1 MKIFGLEIRRSGEGR
16 KAPRRELSAL
26 NTWGAPPVRLAS
38 RRYPMLLSAVYRC
51 VDLISDSLACLPCEV
66 FDVDAEGFRTRDRS
80 SGLARLLS
88 LEPDG
93 NMSAYTFFKLMV
105 SSMLLQGNAYAY
117 IERDG
122 EGRPLQL
129 VYVPAGTVMV
139 QWVKDARGYTRK
151 RYLVSGLSRLVEP
164 FDMIHILNFS
174 YDGNIGV
181 STLEHA
187 RQTLNIATESEE
199 HASGFFASGG
209 QLSGVINVTGNRLS
223 KEQKDAIYETWA
235 GRMHSGGV
243 AVLEANMTYQP
254 VSINPKDSQLLE
266 SRQFNVVDICRFFGV
281 SPVKCFDLSKSSYS
295 TVEATQI
302 EYLTDTLQPVMTR
315 FEEELNRKLVWPE
328 EWGRREIRFDTAEML
343 RTNKATQGEY
353 LRSMMQA
360 GAYTPNEIRR
370 EIGLAKVE
378 GGDEALVQVNMARLR
393 DMGRGVVTE

>member
-1 MKIFGLEIRRSGEGR
+1 MKILGIEIRKAEKR
-16 KAPRRELSAL
+16 KASRKDLSAL

-51 VDLISDSLACLPCEV
+51 VDLVSDSLACLPCEV
-66 FDVDAEGFRTRDRS
+66 FDVDVDGFRTRDRA
-80 SGLARLLS
+80 SGLSRLLG
-88 LEPDG
+88 LEPNG
-93 NMSAYTFFKLMV
+93 NMTAYTFMKVMV

-117 IERDG
+117 IERDA
-122 EGRPLQL
+122 EGQPVQL
-129 VYVPAGTVMV
+129 VYVPAGTVSI
-139 QWVKDARGYTRK
+139 QWVQDARGYTRK
-151 RYLVSGLSRLVEP
+151 RYYVAGLSRLVEP
-164 FDMIHILNFS
+164 YDMLHVLNFS
-174 YDGNIGV
+174 YDGNVGV

-199 HASGFFASGG
+199 HASGFFSSGG
-209 QLSGVINVTGNRLS
+209 QLSGVINVTGNRLT
-223 KEQKDAIYETWA
+223 KEQKDAIYDTWA
-235 GRMHSGGV
+235 NRMHSGGV

-254 VSINPKDSQLLE
+254 VSINPRDSQLLE

-315 FEEELNRKLVWPE
+315 FEEELNRKLVWPD
-328 EWGRREIRFDTAEML
+328 EWGRREIRFNTSEML
-343 RTNKATQGEY
+343 RTNKSTQGEY

-370 EIGLAKVE
+370 EIGLAKVA
-378 GGDEALVQVNMARLR
+378 GGDEALVQVNMTRLR
-393 DMGRGVVTE
+393 DVGQAHDGTE